1 MRVRIPVVCHSA
13 SGARADEFLNPART
27 RVPVV
32 SVFLEESAALRAL
45 SGELVHR
52 LRCFMVSLPPP
63 IRGPVHIA
71 VFGIVGAK
79 NLIHIWESGEWQ
91 TRTAESRQWGANP
104 LPGKQMVAG
113 LKRKRL
119 GVLPSLH

>member
-1 MRVRIPVVCHSA
+1 MGHSA

-71 VFGIVGAK
+71 VFGIDFCTQQPGRGAA
-79 NLIHIWESGEWQ
+79 GEEGLGGGCGPA
-91 TRTAESRQWGANP
+91 TAVHHQRAELHDDCQW
-104 LPGKQMVAG
+104 
-113 LKRKRL
+113 RE
-119 GVLPSLH
+119 